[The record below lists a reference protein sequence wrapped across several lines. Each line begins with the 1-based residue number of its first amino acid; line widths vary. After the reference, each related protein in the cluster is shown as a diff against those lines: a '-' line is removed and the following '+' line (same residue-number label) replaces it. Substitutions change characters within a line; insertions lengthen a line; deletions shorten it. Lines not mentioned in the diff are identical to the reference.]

1 MNLNDPSSIET
12 LKPKSYELHSPIR
25 LLFQEKS
32 LTLKKK
38 RKIMQHKMMK
48 QFITWLLSSLKMQ
61 VIHL

>member
-38 RKIMQHKMMK
+38 KKNHATQDDETIYNL
-48 QFITWLLSSLKMQ
+48 IALKS
-61 VIHL
+61 